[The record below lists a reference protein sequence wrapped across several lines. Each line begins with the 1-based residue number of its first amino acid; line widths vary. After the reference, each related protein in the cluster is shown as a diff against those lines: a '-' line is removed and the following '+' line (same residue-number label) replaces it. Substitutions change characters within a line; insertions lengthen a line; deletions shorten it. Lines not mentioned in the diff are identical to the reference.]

1 MPGPQREVPEGW
13 PRQADP
19 PRHLQATLS
28 QVVRAQAGRVE
39 AWPQGPWRAPLGAAN
54 RLGPP

>member
-13 PRQADP
+13 PRQADTP
-19 PRHLQATLS
+19 GHLQATLS

-39 AWPQGPWRAPLGAAN
+39 AWLLSP
-54 RLGPP
+54 